1 MRFLK
6 DKYKN
11 SLFLIINKIK
21 GTRRSNSEPHG
32 KNSTLFVN
40 AHYFESANH
49 L

>member
-6 DKYKN
+6 DKDKN
-11 SLFLIINKIK
+11 SLFLIINKNE

-32 KNSTLFVN
+32 KKINLICECTL
-40 AHYFESANH
+40 